1 MQTTENLTE
10 LLPQLTLEEKIKMI
24 HAAGLFRTDGIE
36 RLGIPGLHMSDGPN
50 GVRQE
55 FEDDAWQTVDDGGSG
70 GTACAAGV

>member
-36 RLGIPGLHMSDGPN
+36 RLGIPGLHMSDG
-50 GVRQE
+50 
-55 FEDDAWQTVDDGGSG
+55 QTASG
-70 GTACAAGV
+70 RNLRTTPGRP